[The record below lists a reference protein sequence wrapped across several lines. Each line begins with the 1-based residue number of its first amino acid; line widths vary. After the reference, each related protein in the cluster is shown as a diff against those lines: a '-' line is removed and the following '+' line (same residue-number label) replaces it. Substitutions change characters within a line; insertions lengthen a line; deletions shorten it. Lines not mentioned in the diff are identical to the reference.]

1 MTESSFFEAAD
12 KTMDWLESDGSMRRV
27 LLGARR
33 VLGRLEVDPNDPR
46 LRTRTF
52 STEGYGHV
60 RATPIGVD
68 DWYVF
73 WRPAENDDDGVVII
87 NLGPAP
93 SF

>member
-1 MTESSFFEAAD
+1 MTEPSFFEAAD
-12 KTMDWLESDGSMRRV
+12 DTINRVESDGSMKHVRH
-27 LLGARR
+27 GALR
-33 VLGRLEVDPNDPR
+33 VLGRLEVEPTDPR

-52 STEGYGHV
+52 RTEGYGHV
-60 RATPIGVD
+60 RATPIEVD

-73 WRPAENDDDGVVII
+73 WRPADNDDQGVVII